1 MCGIS
6 VIIRKISDEQD
17 CNAAIQ
23 RMVNSQ
29 AHRGPDGFGFH
40 YLNWETEEIWLGHNL
55 LSLTG
60 SIKNAGQPL
69 ISTDENCGIIFNGEI
84 YNYEL
89 LRKELVQAGIKFSG
103 DTDTEVLLAWVRQF
117 GRRGLKRLEGMFAFV
132 FWDSQKKLLIIHR
145 DGYGIKP
152 LFYARNKNYLLFAS
166 ETTALFAAGLMN
178 FQANFSALPYFLT
191 YKFIPG
197 HLTAWTGIHQL
208 QPGECIEFWESKP
221 MHYTIPGELPSKFDG
236 LKEAMDAAF
245 SAVIPKN
252 QEFGL
257 ALSGGID
264 SGLIL
269 SWCLDHG
276 YKPQIFSIRFP
287 KNTPLFADTAAV
299 EELSKNLGLEVN
311 WIDIPQADSIGL
323 SSAAGDPLIA
333 DSAMVL
339 TKLIA
344 QAASEKGLK
353 ILISGAGADEW
364 FGGYRRHEF
373 FKRWLSYRS
382 RFPGLLK
389 FISSKI
395 HIGKLRWMN
404 LKSQEPEDIW
414 QAAVSTCLRFVNK
427 EPLRIPFSSGEFGFL
442 EKALRW
448 DQQHYL
454 VQDVLFMTD
463 YACMQH
469 GIEGRFPFLHPAITD
484 YASAIPA
491 EIRLGKGRKE
501 ILTNEFARR
510 FGTKL
515 ASRKKQ
521 GLGLPAGI
529 INQEIFSTGN
539 LEVYAKEL
547 TVNYPD
553 IVAVESFKKFC
564 DVAIKQPQNYF
575 QEWYSI
581 FSLLQWLK
589 SNHKPE
595 GAAFP

>member
-6 VIIRKISDEQD
+6 VIIRKITDEQD
-17 CNAAIQ
+17 CSAAIQ

-29 AHRGPDGFGFH
+29 KHRGPNGEGFH

-55 LSLTG
+55 LSITG
-60 SIKNAGQPL
+60 SLQNANQPFL
-69 ISTDENCGIIFNGEI
+69 SEDKNCGIIFNGEI
-84 YNYEL
+84 YNYEI
-89 LRKELVQAGIKFSG
+89 LRKELSHAGIKIFG

-132 FWDSQKKLLIIHR
+132 FWDSQKRLLIIHR
-145 DGYGIKP
+145 DGFGIKP

-166 ETTALFAAGLMN
+166 ETTALFASGLMN
-178 FQANFSALPYFLT
+178 FQANISALPYFLT

-197 HLTAWTGIHQL
+197 HLTAWTGIRQL
-208 QPGECIEFWESKP
+208 LPGECIEFWESKP
-221 MHYTIPGELPSKFDG
+221 MHYTIPNELPAKFDG

-252 QEFGL
+252 QDFGL
-257 ALSGGID
+257 AMSGGID

-269 SWCLDHG
+269 SWCLEHG

-287 KNTPLFADTAAV
+287 ENTPLFADTAAV
-299 EELSKNLGLEVN
+299 EALSNSIGFEVN
-311 WIDIPQADSIGL
+311 WVDIPNADAIEYL
-323 SSAAGDPLIA
+323 SSAGDPLIA

-344 QAASEKGLK
+344 NAANEKGLK

-364 FGGYRRHEF
+364 FGGYRRHQF
-373 FKRWLSYRS
+373 FKRWLSFRS
-382 RFPGLLK
+382 RFPWLLK
-389 FISSKI
+389 FISNKI
-395 HIGKLRWMN
+395 PLGKLRWMN
-404 LKSQEPEDIW
+404 LKSNEPEEIW
-414 QAAVSTCLRFVNK
+414 QAAVSTCLKFVNK
-427 EPLRIPFSSGEFGFL
+427 EPLQIPLPAGEFDFL

-454 VQDVLFMTD
+454 VEDILFMTD

-484 YASAIPA
+484 YASGIPA

-515 ASRKKQ
+515 ALRKKQ
-521 GLGLPAGI
+521 GLGLPSGI
-529 INQEIFSTGN
+529 INEEIFSIEN
-539 LEVYAKEL
+539 LQAYAKEL
-547 TVNYPD
+547 TLNYPE
-553 IVAVESFKKFC
+553 IVEAESFKKFC
-564 DVAIKQPQNYF
+564 DAAIKHPQSYF

-581 FSLLQWLK
+581 ISLLRWLK
-589 SNHKPE
+589 GNQNPE

>member
-1 MCGIS
+1 
-6 VIIRKISDEQD
+6 
-17 CNAAIQ
+17 
-23 RMVNSQ
+23 MVNSQ
-29 AHRGPDGFGFH
+29 EHRGPDGFGFH

-55 LSLTG
+55 LSITG
-60 SIKNAGQPL
+60 SLQNAKQPL
-69 ISTDENCGIIFNGEI
+69 LSEDENCGIIFNGEI
-84 YNYEL
+84 YNYEI
-89 LRKELVQAGIKFSG
+89 LRKELSNAGINFSE
-103 DTDTEVLLAWVRQF
+103 DTDTAVLLAWVRQF

-152 LFYARNKNYLLFAS
+152 LFYSRNKNYLLFAS
-166 ETTALFAAGLMN
+166 ETTALFASGLLN
-178 FQANFSALPYFLT
+178 FKPNFSALPYFLT

-245 SAVIPKN
+245 SALIPKN
-252 QEFGL
+252 QDFGL

-264 SGLIL
+264 SGLLL
-269 SWCLDHG
+269 SWCLEHG
-276 YKPQIFSIRFP
+276 FKPQIFSIRFP
-287 KNTPLFADTAAV
+287 KNCPVYADTATV
-299 EELSKNLGLEVN
+299 EALSNSIGFEVN
-311 WIDIPQADSIGL
+311 WVDIPKSDAIET
-323 SSAAGDPLIA
+323 SSSAGDPLIA

-344 QAASEKGLK
+344 KAANEKGLK

-373 FKRWLSYRS
+373 FKNWLSYRS
-382 RFPGLLK
+382 RFPWLLK

-395 HIGKLRWMN
+395 PIGKLRWMN
-404 LKSQEPEDIW
+404 LKSAEPEEIW

-427 EPLRIPFSSGEFGFL
+427 EHLQIRLPAGEFDFL

-454 VQDVLFMTD
+454 VQDILFMTD

-484 YASAIPA
+484 YASGIPA
-491 EIRLGKGRKE
+491 EIRLGKARKE
-501 ILTNEFARR
+501 ILVKEFSRR
-510 FGTKL
+510 FGPKF
-515 ASRKKQ
+515 AKRKKQ
-521 GLGLPAGI
+521 GLGLPSNLI
-529 INQEIFSTGN
+529 EQSSLQFFN
-539 LEVYAKEL
+539 LEAYEKEL
-547 TVNYPD
+547 AEKYPE
-553 IVAVESFKKFC
+553 IMNVESFKKFC
-564 DVAIKQPQNYF
+564 EAAKRQPKNYF
-575 QEWYSI
+575 QEWYS
-581 FSLLQWLK
+581 LMRLWKWLK
-589 SNHKPE
+589 ANHKPE

>member
-55 LSLTG
+55 LSITG
-60 SIKNAGQPL
+60 SIKKAKQPL
-69 ISTDENCGIIFNGEI
+69 LSEDKNCGIIFNGEI
-84 YNYEL
+84 YNYEI
-89 LRKELVQAGIKFSG
+89 LRKELSNAGINFSE
-103 DTDTEVLLAWVRQF
+103 DTDTAVLLAWVRQF
-117 GRRGLKRLEGMFAFV
+117 GRRGLKCLEGMFAFV

-152 LFYARNKNYLLFAS
+152 LFYSRNKNYLLFAS
-166 ETTALFAAGLMN
+166 ETTALFASGLLN
-178 FQANFSALPYFLT
+178 FKPNFSALPYFLT

-221 MHYTIPGELPSKFDG
+221 MHYTIPGELPAKFDG

-252 QEFGL
+252 QDFGL

-264 SGLIL
+264 SGLLL
-269 SWCLDHG
+269 SWCLEHG
-276 YKPQIFSIRFP
+276 FKPQIFSIRFP
-287 KNTPLFADTAAV
+287 KNCPVYADTATV
-299 EELSKNLGLEVN
+299 EALSNSIGFEVN
-311 WIDIPQADSIGL
+311 WVDIPKSDAIET
-323 SSAAGDPLIA
+323 SSSAGDPLIA

-344 QAASEKGLK
+344 KAANEKGLK

-373 FKRWLSYRS
+373 FKNWLSYRS
-382 RFPGLLK
+382 RFPWLLK
-389 FISSKI
+389 LISSKI
-395 HIGKLRWMN
+395 PIGKLRWMN
-404 LKSQEPEDIW
+404 LKSAEPEEIW
-414 QAAVSTCLRFVNK
+414 QTAVSTCLRFVNK
-427 EPLRIPFSSGEFGFL
+427 EHLQIRLPAGEFDFL

-448 DQQHYL
+448 DQQNYL
-454 VQDVLFMTD
+454 VQDILFMTD

-484 YASAIPA
+484 YASGIPA
-491 EIRLGKGRKE
+491 EIRLGKARKE
-501 ILTNEFARR
+501 ILVKEFSRR
-510 FGTKL
+510 FGPKF
-515 ASRKKQ
+515 AKRKKQ
-521 GLGLPAGI
+521 GLGLPSNLI
-529 INQEIFSTGN
+529 EQSSLQFFN
-539 LEVYAKEL
+539 LEAYEKEL
-547 TVNYPD
+547 AEKYPE
-553 IVAVESFKKFC
+553 IMNVESFKKFC
-564 DVAIKQPQNYF
+564 EVAKRQPKNYF
-575 QEWYSI
+575 QEWYS
-581 FSLLQWLK
+581 LMRLWKWLK
-589 SNHKPE
+589 ANHKPE

>member
-29 AHRGPDGFGFH
+29 EHRGPDGFGFH

-55 LSLTG
+55 LSITG
-60 SIKNAGQPL
+60 SLQNANQPL
-69 ISTDENCGIIFNGEI
+69 LSEDKNCGIIFNGEI
-84 YNYEL
+84 YNYEI
-89 LRKELVQAGIKFSG
+89 LRKELSNAGIKFSG

-152 LFYARNKNYLLFAS
+152 LFYSRNKNYLLFAS
-166 ETTALFAAGLMN
+166 ETTALFASGLLN
-178 FQANFSALPYFLT
+178 FKPNFSALPYFMT

-269 SWCLDHG
+269 SWCLEHG
-276 YKPQIFSIRFP
+276 FKPQIFSIRFP
-287 KNTPLFADTAAV
+287 KNCPVYADTATV
-299 EELSKNLGLEVN
+299 EALSNSIGFEVN
-311 WIDIPQADSIGL
+311 WVDIPKSDAIET
-323 SSAAGDPLIA
+323 SSSAGDPLIA

-344 QAASEKGLK
+344 KAANQKGLK

-373 FKRWLSYRS
+373 FKNWLSYRS
-382 RFPGLLK
+382 RFPWLLK

-395 HIGKLRWMN
+395 PIGKLRWMN
-404 LKSQEPEDIW
+404 LKSAEPEEIW

-427 EPLRIPFSSGEFGFL
+427 EPLQIRLPAGEFDFL

-448 DQQHYL
+448 DQQNYL
-454 VQDVLFMTD
+454 VQDILFMTD

-484 YASAIPA
+484 YASGIPA
-491 EIRLGKGRKE
+491 EIRLGKARKE
-501 ILTNEFARR
+501 ILVKEFSRR
-510 FGTKL
+510 FGPKF
-515 ASRKKQ
+515 AKRKKQ
-521 GLGLPAGI
+521 GLGLP
-529 INQEIFSTGN
+529 SN
-539 LEVYAKEL
+539 LIEQSSLQFFNPEVYEKEL
-547 TVNYPD
+547 AEKYPE
-553 IVAVESFKKFC
+553 IMKIESFKKFC
-564 DVAIKQPQNYF
+564 EVAKRQPKNYF
-575 QEWYSI
+575 QEWYS
-581 FSLLQWLK
+581 LMCLWKWLK
-589 SNHKPE
+589 ANHIPE